1 MKNIEF
7 NQVTWYSKLLSAIV
21 LLGGLPIL
29 IFFIGM
35 QYQKTVDVYRQ
46 VSLVPEVRYVPR
58 LRHSN
63 ATSSVEYTS
72 GIKGV
77 VMIGPTCPV
86 VQEGNEL
93 ECSDKPFA
101 TTLKFINQF
110 GSVSVA
116 TSSAKGNFSISLP
129 PGTYTINSG
138 ISVAMPSLGSVTVI
152 VDESR
157 YSDVTLTFDSGIR

>member
-1 MKNIEF
+1 ME
-7 NQVTWYSKLLSAIV
+7 
-21 LLGGLPIL
+21 
-29 IFFIGM
+29 
-35 QYQKTVDVYRQ
+35 YQKTVDVYRQ
-46 VSLVPEVRYVPR
+46 ASSVSVVKYVPHQR
-58 LRHSN
+58 YQN

-72 GIKGV
+72 GIKGI

-86 VQEGNEL
+86 IQEGSEQ

-110 GSVSVA
+110 GAVSLA
-116 TSSAKGNFSISLP
+116 TSSAKGDFSIGLS

-138 ISVAMPSLGSVTVI
+138 ISTAMPSLAPVTII
-152 VDESR
+152 VDEAR